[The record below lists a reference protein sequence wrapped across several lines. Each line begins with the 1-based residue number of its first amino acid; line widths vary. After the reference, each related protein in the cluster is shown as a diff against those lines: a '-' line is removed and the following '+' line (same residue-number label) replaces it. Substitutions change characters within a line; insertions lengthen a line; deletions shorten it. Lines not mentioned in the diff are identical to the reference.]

1 MRSLPNIHAQ
11 SVDRRLEAL
20 LKKEMMEHEH
30 IISSHHKEMQELR
43 DGLSLAMERFESLSK
58 KNEQELKEFKEYSLK
73 HICLL
78 KDRMIAN
85 DNIIADQ
92 KKTIESLHKQLNEFH
107 EVYASKIVV
116 QKFKDNFQLEIKANT
131 ISHLNAFQEFQ
142 RELKNLINS
151 LQNELIKLRCDTSLM
166 NGELDNKIEK
176 ALSTSRMDRSD
187 VLKEIRTYEKT
198 IFIIEK
204 KIENIYTLI
213 ERLNK
218 RGEVCHKPE

>member
-1 MRSLPNIHAQ
+1 
-11 SVDRRLEAL
+11 
-20 LKKEMMEHEH
+20 MMEHEH

-43 DGLSLAMERFESLSK
+43 NGLSLAMERFESLSK

-73 HICLL
+73 HICLI

-176 ALSTSRMDRSD
+176 ALSISRMDRSD

>member
-176 ALSTSRMDRSD
+176 ALSISRMDRSD